1 MHLSDREL
9 ELVCDGETL
18 ADGEDFA
25 HRHLASCAAC
35 ARALDDL
42 KWEDASHA
50 HELTLLDHA
59 VPRASL
65 EALMARARTR
75 PRRRTGL
82 LAASVGFL
90 VVAGTAA
97 AALPGSPVRA
107 YVERFLASDRAP
119 SMTPPTRV
127 AGPPA
132 QPGAPQAPAGVAF
145 VPGRGVDISFD
156 APQDA
161 GWHFLEL
168 GRCIERGQNLGVVLR
183 SLLCSPAPLAATPT
197 AIETALA
204 FGGSLPAYRRHGPD
218 APALR
223 LALELLLLDAAQP
236 RSLMRQ
242 LQDIERHLAALPD
255 PARGVH
261 LNPSGRLALDA
272 ITRLRLLDVTS
283 LATADGLDQT
293 ALDQFLGRGDYLLR
307 ELSDAICSAHF
318 QPPVAPHSLLRVPTE
333 SP

>member
-1 MHLSDREL
+1 
-9 ELVCDGETL
+9 V
-18 ADGEDFA
+18 
-25 HRHLASCAAC
+25 ASL
-35 ARALDDL
+35 RLL
-42 KWEDASHA
+42 R
-50 HELTLLDHA
+50 LTLERLTDTDAARDPAALGSQRLLTRTLTPLSGTYPDA
-59 VPRASL
+59 VDPSVSAEPL
-65 EALMARARTR
+65 WTLLTD
-75 PRRRTGL
+75 PRR
-82 LAASVGFL
+82 
-90 VVAGTAA
+90 
-97 AALPGSPVRA
+97 PGSVA
-107 YVERFLASDRAP
+107 FDLQALAQAAETAREHLPQDALHLLIDLSAP
-119 SMTPPTRV
+119 LSRL
-127 AGPPA
+127 
-132 QPGAPQAPAGVAF
+132 PQAPADAEQMHSVAQQALHGVLALC
-145 VPGRGVDISFD
+145 GALAGD

-255 PARGVH
+255 PARGVQ
-261 LNPSGRLALDA
+261 LSLGGRLALEA
-272 ITRLRLLDVTS
+272 ITRLRLLDIAS
-283 LATADGLDQT
+283 LVTADGLDQT

-307 ELSDAICSAHF
+307 ELSDAIAGAHF
-318 QPPVAPHSLLRVPTE
+318 QPPMAPHSLLRVPTE